1 MTTGRINQGAARG
14 PRAPPE
20 ESGGAAGGPRG
31 ALGHGRESRVL
42 RRGRRPISARRR
54 DPDAVTTA
62 APKRERPPRYANG
75 LPDSFK

>member
-20 ESGGAAGGPRG
+20 EGGGAAGGPRG
-31 ALGHGRESRVL
+31 ALGHGRAS
-42 RRGRRPISARRR
+42 RPISARRR

-62 APKRERPPRYANG
+62 APRRERPPRYANG

>member
-31 ALGHGRESRVL
+31 ALGHDGFREE
-42 RRGRRPISARRR
+42 RRR
-54 DPDAVTTA
+54 SPRA
-62 APKRERPPRYANG
+62 AGTRTP
-75 LPDSFK
+75 